1 MATTKIKLNTIEK
14 AIEYIG
20 QSKIII
26 VVDDFL

>member
-1 MATTKIKLNTIEK
+1 MATTKIKLNNIEK